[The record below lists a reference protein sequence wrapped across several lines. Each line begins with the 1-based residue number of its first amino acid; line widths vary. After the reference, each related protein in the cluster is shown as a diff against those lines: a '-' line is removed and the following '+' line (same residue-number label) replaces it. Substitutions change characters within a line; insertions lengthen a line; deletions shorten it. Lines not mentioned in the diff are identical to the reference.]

1 MNLKI
6 HPLTEEALNRID
18 MSSIQERAFEDV
30 HQFISMKAGV
40 EHYRL
45 LTHIALSNDN
55 IKILDLGTFKGWS
68 ALALAANPSNQ
79 VISYDL
85 VDLFEKS
92 EKQRLPN
99 ITYKI
104 KNFLNDLDE
113 LQGVSLI
120 MLDVDPHDGVQERE
134 IIDTLISRSFKG
146 VVIMDDINNAGFF
159 PELVRYF
166 QSIPL
171 RKENITPLGHH
182 SGTGIVY
189 FD

>member
-1 MNLKI
+1 MTLRI
-6 HPLTEEALNRID
+6 HPLSGEILNGID
-18 MSSIQERAFEDV
+18 MSSIQDRAFEDV
-30 HQFISMKAGV
+30 HRFISMDAGM

-45 LTHIALSNDN
+45 LTHVSLLNDN

-68 ALALAANPSNQ
+68 ALALAANPLNQ

-104 KNFLNDLDE
+104 KNFLDDLDE
-113 LQGVSLI
+113 LRDVSLI
-120 MLDVDPHDGVQERE
+120 MLDVDPHDGIQERE
-134 IIDTLISRSFKG
+134 IIDALIRQNYRG
-146 VVIMDDINNAGFF
+146 VVIMDDINNADFF
-159 PELVRYF
+159 PDLVRYF
-166 QSIPL
+166 QALSL

>member
-1 MNLKI
+1 MDLKI
-6 HPLTEEALNRID
+6 HPLTADILNGIE
-18 MSSIQERAFEDV
+18 MSSIQERAHEDV

-45 LTHIALSNDN
+45 LTHISLSNNN

-68 ALALAANPSNQ
+68 ALALAANPTNH
-79 VISYDL
+79 VITYDL

-104 KNFLNDLDE
+104 KNLLDDLDE
-113 LQGVSLI
+113 LRDVSLI
-120 MLDVDPHDGVQERE
+120 MLDVDPHDGKQERE
-134 IIDTLISRSFKG
+134 IIDALLRQNFKG
-146 VVIMDDINNAGFF
+146 VVIMDDINNADFF

-166 QSIPL
+166 QELPL
-171 RKENITPLGHH
+171 RKENVTPIGHH

-189 FD
+189 F